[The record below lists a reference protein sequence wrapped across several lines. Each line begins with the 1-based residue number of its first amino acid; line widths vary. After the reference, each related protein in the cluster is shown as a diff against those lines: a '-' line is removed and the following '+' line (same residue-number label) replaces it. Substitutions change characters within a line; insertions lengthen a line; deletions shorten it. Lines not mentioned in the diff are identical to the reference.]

1 MKNLFAII
9 GPTASGKSDLAI
21 KLAQKL
27 DSVILSVDS
36 LSIYKEIDIASA
48 KPTKEEMSNI
58 KHFGIDILYPNES
71 FDVVKFIKLYNEAK
85 SWAKEHN
92 KGLIVVGG
100 TSFYI
105 KVLKDGISP
114 MPKISKEIEQK
125 VAKEI
130 LDIDSAYQKLLKIDK
145 EYAKSITKKDN
156 YRISKALSIYYA
168 TNQKPSDY
176 FKANKPKPIELNL
189 KIYEIA
195 INREE
200 LRTKITKRTKKMIEV
215 GLIDEVAYLEKK
227 YTKKPNCMKAI
238 GIKEVLDY
246 FDGVYN
252 LQELEAKI
260 ITNTARLA
268 KRQVTFNKTQL
279 KVDFRGSV
287 KEIFSLCL
295 K

>member
-1 MKNLFAII
+1 MKDIFAII
-9 GPTASGKSDLAI
+9 GPTASGKSDLAV

-27 DSVILSVDS
+27 DSIILSVDS

-48 KPTKEEMSNI
+48 KPSKEEMGGI
-58 KHFGIDILYPNES
+58 RHFGIDLLYPNES
-71 FDVVKFIKLYNEAK
+71 FDVVKFTKLYKEAK

-105 KVLKDGISP
+105 KVLKDGISN
-114 MPKISKEIEQK
+114 MPKITKDIEQQ

-130 LDIDSAYQKLLKIDK
+130 LNIDSAYAKLLKIDK
-145 EYAKSITKKDN
+145 NYANTITNKDS

-168 TNQKPSDY
+168 TNQKPSEY
-176 FKANKPKPIELNL
+176 FIANKPKPIDPNL

-195 INREE
+195 IDREV
-200 LRTKITKRTKKMIEV
+200 LRQRIAKRTKKMIKM

-227 YTKKPNCMKAI
+227 YTKEPNCMKAI

-260 ITNTARLA
+260 TTNTAKLA
-268 KRQVTFNKTQL
+268 KRQITFNKSQL
-279 KVDFRGSV
+279 RVDFSGSV
-287 KEIFSLCL
+287 EEILSSL
-295 K
+295 